1 MTPMSCLGVSMEQK
15 PRVESERKWQRVL
28 LKVSG
33 EALAGDHTE
42 NIDPK
47 VVKDK
52 TGTPVSMLPTLALLG
67 FRCKLV

>member
-1 MTPMSCLGVSMEQK
+1 MTPMSCLGVSMDEI
-15 PRVESERKWQRVL
+15 PRVESRHKWKRVL

-33 EALAGDHTE
+33 EALAGDRTE

-52 TGTPVSMLPTLALLG
+52 LGTPVSM
-67 FRCKLV
+67 